1 MINQVLERVL
11 AQDSQNKETT
21 CLTKSKSDCFIVHFL
36 SNDSDTLDDEG
47 NNVYAGEFVRSSK
60 VKSHICASLK
70 PVHRN
75 WQDELKY
82 FLCWKV

>member
-21 CLTKSKSDCFIVHFL
+21 CLTKSKSDRFIVHCL
-36 SNDSDTLDDEG
+36 SNDYTLDDEG

-60 VKSHICASLK
+60 DKSHICASLK